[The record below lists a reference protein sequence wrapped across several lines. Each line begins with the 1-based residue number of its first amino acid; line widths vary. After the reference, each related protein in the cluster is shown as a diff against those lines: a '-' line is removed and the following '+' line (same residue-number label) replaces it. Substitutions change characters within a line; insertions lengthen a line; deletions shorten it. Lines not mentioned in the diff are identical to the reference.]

1 MYCPKC
7 GHKIEDNQNFCGSC
21 GNDLTTNELTH
32 EIGNTTYNK
41 IMRIFSVLFL
51 VLFIG
56 SGLFYLFGGNI
67 PKSAN
72 YDLSTPSQVLAK
84 IDELQTE
91 YFTLI
96 KRNDVLLVPQA
107 HEFEEDQEELDT
119 LFDRVKNNI
128 DHKNPYYQ
136 EYLNIEQEYANND
149 GETTQEVNY
158 FAQRHYDAVDK
169 LLNETYQAVRA
180 KIPQEDF
187 KQLIQSELAW
197 LREVEAYHKVYEKQE
212 YGTIRT
218 LMNYNYEI
226 NMRNF
231 RTLLLMLYL

>member
-1 MYCPKC
+1 MYCPNC
-7 GHKIEDNQNFCGSC
+7 GYSLSTDNTRQA
-21 GNDLTTNELTH
+21 
-32 EIGNTTYNK
+32 NK
-41 IMRIFSVLFL
+41 TKTLKNLRLIFSVLFL

-56 SGLFYLFGGNI
+56 SGLFYLFGGSI
-67 PKSAN
+67 QKPAN
-72 YDLSTPSQVLAK
+72 YDLSIPSQVLAK
-84 IDELQTE
+84 IDELQAE

-96 KRNDVLLVPQA
+96 KRNDVLLVPQG
-107 HEFEEDQEELDT
+107 HEFEEDRVELDA
-119 LFDRVKNNI
+119 LFEKVKNNI
-128 DHKNPYYQ
+128 NHKNPYYQ
-136 EYLNIEQEYANND
+136 EYLNIEQEYANNS
-149 GETTQEVNY
+149 GETTQEVND

-197 LREVEAYHKVYEKQE
+197 LREVEAYHKVYEQQE

>member
-1 MYCPKC
+1 MYCPNC
-7 GHKIEDNQNFCGSC
+7 GYSLSTDNTRQA
-21 GNDLTTNELTH
+21 
-32 EIGNTTYNK
+32 NK
-41 IMRIFSVLFL
+41 TKTLKNLRLIFSVLFL

-56 SGLFYLFGGNI
+56 SGLFYLFGGSI
-67 PKSAN
+67 QKPAN

-84 IDELQTE
+84 IDELQAE

-197 LREVEAYHKVYEKQE
+197 LREVEAYHKVYEQQE
-212 YGTIRT
+212 NGTIRT

>member
-1 MYCPKC
+1 MYCPNC
-7 GHKIEDNQNFCGSC
+7 GKEINDYQKFCTNCGYSLSTDNTRQA
-21 GNDLTTNELTH
+21 
-32 EIGNTTYNK
+32 NK
-41 IMRIFSVLFL
+41 TKTLKNLRLIFSVLFL

-56 SGLFYLFGGNI
+56 SGLFYLFGEKVSK
-67 PKSAN
+67 PAN

-128 DHKNPYYQ
+128 DHNNPYYQ

-169 LLNETYQAVRA
+169 LLNKTYQAVRA

-197 LREVEAYHKVYEKQE
+197 LREVEAYHKVYEQQE